1 MSISS
6 CSDKTNWPQ
15 MPADLGELHERT
27 PRLPLFSRAELYS
40 FPAREDAG
48 PAQPMSETTS
58 RRTIAAD
65 DLCLARLD
73 PDDCVGGQHAK
84 EVEYNQTRYLR
95 ADEASKKSG
104 D

>member
-6 CSDKTNWPQ
+6 CTEKTTWLQ
-15 MPADLGELHERT
+15 RPADLGQLHERT
-27 PRLPLFSRAELYS
+27 PRLPLFSQAELYS
-40 FPAREDAG
+40 FPVQEDAG
-48 PAQPMSETTS
+48 LAQPMSETTS
-58 RRTIAAD
+58 RGTIAAD

-73 PDDCVGGQHAK
+73 PDDCVGGQQAK
-84 EVEYNQTRYLR
+84 VVEYNQTRYLR